1 MSTSN
6 IVSQEQ
12 VSLMACVCRRGSRGP
27 EGQSSRSLVQD
38 CLVEVTFSLV
48 CRQFL
53 HDVPEDS
60 EVDVLLGEGFDV
72 GGFFSQDVAGYAF
85 LLGLGGAPA
94 PRRAPDPGRWPSL
107 RTWPQERGP

>member
-12 VSLMACVCRRGSRGP
+12 VSLMACVCRRGSRVP

-72 GGFFSQDVAGYAF
+72 GGFF
-85 LLGLGGAPA
+85 
-94 PRRAPDPGRWPSL
+94 
-107 RTWPQERGP
+107 